1 MQYGCIGYLISEKY
15 CWLLYYLVLLY
26 LLKQNSVGC
35 KIIHSGSS
43 IFYLDVFF

>member
-1 MQYGCIGYLISEKY
+1 MQYGCIGYLISEIY
-15 CWLLYYLVLLY
+15 CWLLYYLVLY
-26 LLKQNSVGC
+26 LLEQNSVGC